1 MNYVSV
7 SVSLN
12 LKEVIDMMDNKA
24 NLEHYEGYQ
33 KDMKKV
39 ISFIFRHIK
48 FSKFTRRYDG
58 AGEFSYR
65 KWGFFDL
72 GEQKVNF
79 LFQFRQ
85 NKRGLRQLDIFLKDL
100 VKFIEERIEFKLNFS
115 IKVNYFQEKKS
126 V

>member
-1 MNYVSV
+1 MDYVSV
-7 SVSLN
+7 NVSLN
-12 LKEVIDMMDNKA
+12 LKEVIELMETRAD
-24 NLEHYEGYQ
+24 LESYQ
-33 KDMKKV
+33 GFRKDINKV
-39 ISFIFRHIK
+39 ISFIFRHVK

-65 KWGFFDL
+65 KWGFFDF

-100 VKFIEERIEFKLNFS
+100 VKFIEERIEFKLKFS
-115 IKVNYFQEKKS
+115 IKVNYFQDEYS
-126 V
+126 A